1 MPDLP
6 VRAQTPVPGGVG
18 PLTSALM
25 YQNLVRAVKLQR
37 GEAVE

>member
-1 MPDLP
+1 
-6 VRAQTPVPGGVG
+6 VG

-25 YQNLVRAVKLQR
+25 YQNLVRAVKMQR